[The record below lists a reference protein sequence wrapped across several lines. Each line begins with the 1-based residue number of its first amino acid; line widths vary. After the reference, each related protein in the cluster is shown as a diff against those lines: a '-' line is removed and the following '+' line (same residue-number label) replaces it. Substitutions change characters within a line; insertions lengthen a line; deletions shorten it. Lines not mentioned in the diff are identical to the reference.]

1 MAAEMNNPTALEQ
14 RGFRCETDA
23 ASQLG
28 SKPSTLRAWRVKGK
42 GPKYYKIGGKVFYK
56 DTDLEAWI
64 EVQARGSTSEAAA

>member
-1 MAAEMNNPTALEQ
+1 MNNTTALEQ

-42 GPKYYKIGGKVFYK
+42 GPRYYKIGGKIFYK
-56 DTDLEAWI
+56 DSDLETWI
-64 EVQARGSTSEAAA
+64 EAQGRSSTSEVAA